1 MNALHQYQSV
11 NTQTSVVDVDRHQ
24 LIQLL
29 FDGAVERINM
39 AKAKIQAK
47 DFEGKNK
54 LINRTIEI
62 VAGLRGFLD
71 FEKGGEIS
79 QNLSDLYS
87 YCEHRLLQ
95 ANMTNDL
102 EALDEVASHI
112 KTVREGW
119 SGIRQEALE
128 TVSYTHLTLPTK
140 A

>member
-29 FDGAVERINM
+29 FDGALERINM
-39 AKAKIQAK
+39 AKSRINAE

-71 FEKGGEIS
+71 MEKGKEVS
-79 QNLSDLYS
+79 QSLSDLYV
-87 YCEHRLLQ
+87 YCENRLLQ
-95 ANMTNDL
+95 ANIRNDI
-102 EALDEVASHI
+102 EMLDEVANHI
-112 KTVREGW
+112 RTVREGW
-119 SGIRQEALE
+119 AGIRQEALE
-128 TVSYTHLTLPTK
+128 KGLV
-140 A
+140 

>member
-39 AKAKIQAK
+39 AKSRIQAD

-62 VAGLRGFLD
+62 IAGLRGFLD
-71 FEKGGEIS
+71 LEKGAEIS
-79 QNLSDLYS
+79 QNLSDLYT
-87 YCEHRLLQ
+87 YCEQRLLQ
-95 ANMTNDL
+95 ANMRNDI

-119 SGIRQEALE
+119 VGIREEALE
-128 TVSYTHLTLPTK
+128 KEDAEQFDGKSS
-140 A
+140 

>member
-39 AKAKIQAK
+39 AKSRIQAN

-62 VAGLRGFLD
+62 IAGLRGFLD

-95 ANMTNDL
+95 ANMKNDIA
-102 EALDEVASHI
+102 ALDEVASHI

-119 SGIRQEALE
+119 AGIRQEALE
-128 TVSYTHLTLPTK
+128 KGLV
-140 A
+140 

>member
-39 AKAKIQAK
+39 AKSRIQAN

-62 VAGLRGFLD
+62 IAGLRGFLD
-71 FEKGGEIS
+71 FEKGGDIS
-79 QNLSDLYS
+79 KNLSDLYS

-95 ANMTNDL
+95 ANIRNDI
-102 EALDEVASHI
+102 EALDEVANHI

-128 TVSYTHLTLPTK
+128 K
-140 A
+140 GFI